1 MNILLD
7 EQIDVRMKAALSNF
21 PVCTVQDKGWLG
33 VKNGILRERLNH
45 EQFRFFITADK
56 NLPFQQNLAAIKFI
70 LILLDTPTLLWQ
82 DQQLFVPKL
91 VTLLGTPPEPPVKL
105 VHISV
110 RGFSKAKK
118 IDSLNKL
125 LPTEELLFL

>member
-7 EQIDVRMKAALSNF
+7 EQIDVRMKAALSYF
-21 PVCTVQDKGWLG
+21 SVCTVQDKGWLG
-33 VKNGILRERLNH
+33 VKNGVLRERLNQ

-56 NLPFQQNLAAIKFI
+56 NLPFQQNLTEIEFI

-105 VHISV
+105 VHIIVS
-110 RGFSKAKK
+110 GLSKGKK
-118 IDSLNKL
+118 IDSLKKL
-125 LPTEELLFL
+125 LPAEELLFL